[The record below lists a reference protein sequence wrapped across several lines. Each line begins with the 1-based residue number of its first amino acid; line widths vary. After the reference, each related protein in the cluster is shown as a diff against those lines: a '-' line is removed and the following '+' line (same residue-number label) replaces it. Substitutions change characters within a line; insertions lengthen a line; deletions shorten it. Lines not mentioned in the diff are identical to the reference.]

1 MVSNSKILVA
11 GGSGFIG
18 KSLISELISNDNK
31 VISISKNRDKK
42 IEKIKNVN
50 YIFHDLTKPFTKNQ
64 IKDLSDVEYIVNC
77 SGYVDHRDFLNG
89 GKNIL
94 NDHFESLYLLT
105 ILAIELK
112 VKSFIHIGSSDEYGK
127 NKSPI
132 NELSRESPESP
143 YALGKLSSTHFL
155 QQCFRQGILNT
166 VVLRPFLVFGEK
178 QGKNRFLPY
187 LIDSCINDREFK
199 VSKAEQIRDY
209 LYIKDLNRAIIKT
222 LNNYEAY
229 GEVINIASGIPISL
243 KQIIINVQEIIGKG
257 KPIYGGIDYRKG
269 ESMELY
275 ADIEKAKKI
284 LNWEPEYEFKNSL
297 KKVIK
302 WYKEN
307 V

>member
-243 KQIIINVQEIIGKG
+243 KEIIINVQEISGKAE
-257 KPIYGGIDYRKG
+257 IY
-269 ESMELY
+269 S
-275 ADIEKAKKI
+275 
-284 LNWEPEYEFKNSL
+284 NQ
-297 KKVIK
+297 
-302 WYKEN
+302 
-307 V
+307 